1 METSGA
7 SLAVDRAGYALLH
20 RERQMLRII
29 GAIVVVLLLV
39 GPLALQAGLLEN
51 AGLVRQFVG
60 LEVQAFADIVNTVRS
75 L

>member
-1 METSGA
+1 
-7 SLAVDRAGYALLH
+7 
-20 RERQMLRII
+20 MLRII